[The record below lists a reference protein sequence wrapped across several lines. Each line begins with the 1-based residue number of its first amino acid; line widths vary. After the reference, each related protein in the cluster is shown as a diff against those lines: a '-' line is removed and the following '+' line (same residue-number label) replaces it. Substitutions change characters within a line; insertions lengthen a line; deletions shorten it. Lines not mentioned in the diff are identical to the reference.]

1 MGTRTKI
8 ASKKAKNLWA
18 GQRKNAQCSGSNP
31 RTLHKIGRTFAYSSL
46 ISLTRCRFSQL
57 KSMMRG
63 SCIGASASAGQLQR
77 NFARKMRK
85 QYGRERERGSVE
97 IEVEVIPEEESNHER
112 NTGKKTQLFSSQA
125 SCSGAAQSRTSHFPP
140 SAVSTAHP
148 AKYSLDFFSLSGI
161 PALH

>member
-1 MGTRTKI
+1 LHRSFSISRTTAEKFC
-8 ASKKAKNLWA
+8 KKDE
-18 GQRKNAQCSGSNP
+18 NAVWP
-31 RTLHKIGRTFAYSSL
+31 
-46 ISLTRCRFSQL
+46 
-57 KSMMRG
+57 
-63 SCIGASASAGQLQR
+63 
-77 NFARKMRK
+77 
-85 QYGRERERGSVE
+85 RERERGSVE